1 MWRAPPGAVD
11 QLKQSPMGRAVL
23 INTTQLCPAPT
34 RPADALQC
42 PLFKDTDL
50 GLQLKNFS
58 VSGKRHWDPES
69 HNVELFYL
77 TIAKMRQLLKSHPV
91 LIGKASTSID
101 PLTSDD
107 DDDDDE
113 DLCARKGFI
122 CINSFNPHNNS
133 AMWVLSSDEHSV
145 DHRG

>member
-1 MWRAPPGAVD
+1 
-11 QLKQSPMGRAVL
+11 
-23 INTTQLCPAPT
+23 
-34 RPADALQC
+34 
-42 PLFKDTDL
+42 
-50 GLQLKNFS
+50 
-58 VSGKRHWDPES
+58 
-69 HNVELFYL
+69 
-77 TIAKMRQLLKSHPV
+77 MRQLLKSHPV

-107 DDDDDE
+107 DDDDE
-113 DLCARKGFI
+113 DLCARKVSVGFI